1 MIAEDLTSEQII
13 EKNIKRINIYR
24 DWYYKAIPNSPYV
37 RPPEIISGPSCIY
50 TIPNETSSILIKTL
64 TSDDDGHSRRISR
77 LTSDDT
83 VDFAIQYSTTTS
95 NDSTIHI
102 MFSVDLST
110 CTKYKIID
118 GQGVKYVFPINLSW
132 PLSNITNYKNIRV
145 FYICIR
151 QSKGKNKG
159 NEISVIVNYTQDI
172 E

>member
-24 DWYYKAIPNSPYV
+24 DWNYKLLPNLTYFKPA
-37 RPPEIISGPSCIY
+37 EIIGGSSCIY

-64 TSDDDGHSRRISR
+64 TSDDGHSRTSR
-77 LTSDDT
+77 LTSDDIM
-83 VDFAIQYSTTTS
+83 DFGIQYTTATS
-95 NDSTIHI
+95 NDRTIHI

-118 GQGVKYVFPINLSW
+118 DQGVKYVFPINLSW

-145 FYICIR
+145 FSICIR

-159 NEISVIVNYTQDI
+159 YVIKVIVNYTQDI